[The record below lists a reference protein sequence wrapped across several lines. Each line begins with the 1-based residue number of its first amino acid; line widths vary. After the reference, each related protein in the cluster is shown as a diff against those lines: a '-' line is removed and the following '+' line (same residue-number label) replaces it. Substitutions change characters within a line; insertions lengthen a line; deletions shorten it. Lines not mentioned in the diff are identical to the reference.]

1 MALNVSKTLLKAKS
15 LARKGDVDAAMQLFT
30 AVLEQYPQNKEAVT
44 GLASLKQTRPPAIR
58 GSIQSLQEDLQT
70 LVSLFNQGDLQRVL
84 ELGQILAYRYPEQP
98 LVHNVVGAAHKS
110 LRNYDSA
117 IESLTRAIRLQP
129 DYAEAYNN
137 LGAACHDIGL
147 YEEAIANYTQATTHD
162 PDFFEAWNNLGN
174 VLTEAGR
181 SEEAIASFRQ
191 AIRIKPDFSMAF
203 ASLVFQL
210 AQVCDWDALRVHAA
224 AIAQLGLHN
233 KQVFPFSLLPN
244 ADNPAHHRQRSELYA
259 RNTFQTHQLP
269 AITRPDGPPR
279 RLRIGYFSAEFR
291 DHATMYLMA
300 RLFELHDRDRFAIHA
315 YSYGRVASDSMR
327 RRIEAAVDAF
337 HDVHHLTDR
346 EIAELCRS
354 HEIDIAVDLKGYTQ
368 FSRLGIFSYR
378 IAPVQISYLGYPGTT
393 GASFMDYVIAD
404 EVVIPEDQRI
414 HYSEQIIYLP
424 HSYQVNDGE
433 RTISEKV
440 PSRLEAG
447 LPEEE
452 FVFCCFNNNFK
463 IGPREFDIWMRLLQ
477 QVNGSVLWL
486 FSSSKT
492 AEANLRQQAAL
503 RDVDPS
509 RVVFAEKIPHAE
521 HLARHRLADLFLDT
535 FNYNAHT
542 TASDALW
549 TGLPLV
555 TKAGEGFAA
564 RVAASLLRAIELP
577 ELITTSESE
586 YERLA
591 LDLALHPQRL
601 IALREKLAANRLT
614 TPLFNTALFTQ
625 HIESA
630 YQQAYQHYFAGEP
643 PGTILV
649 QPGNTQA

>member
-1 MALNVSKTLLKAKS
+1 M
-15 LARKGDVDAAMQLFT
+15 DAAAQLFT
-30 AVLEQYPQNKEAVT
+30 AVLEQFPQNRQAAT
-44 GLASLKQTRPPAIR
+44 GLASLRQARPPAIQ
-58 GSIQSLQEDLQT
+58 GSTQSVQDDLQT
-70 LVSLFNQGDLQRVL
+70 LVSLYNQGDLQRVVD
-84 ELGQILAYRYPEQP
+84 LGQILAHRYPGQP

-117 IESLTRAIRLQP
+117 IASLTKAIRLQP
-129 DYAEAYNN
+129 DYAESYNN
-137 LGAACHDIGL
+137 LGAAFHDIGMH
-147 YEEAIANYTQATTHD
+147 EEAIANYTQATRHD
-162 PDFFEAWNNLGN
+162 PGFFEAWNNLGN

-181 SEEAIASFRQ
+181 SEEAIASYHQ
-191 AIRIKPDFSMAF
+191 AIRIKPDFAMAF
-203 ASLVFQL
+203 ASLVFQM
-210 AQVCDWDALRVHAA
+210 AQLCDWEALRIHAA

-233 KQVFPFSLLPN
+233 KEVFPFSLLHTE
-244 ADNPAHHRQRSELYA
+244 DNPAHHRQRSELYA
-259 RNTFQTHQLP
+259 RKTFQAQQLA
-269 AITRPDGPPR
+269 AITRPDRPPK

-300 RLFELHDRDRFAIHA
+300 RLFELHDRDAFAIHA
-315 YSYGRVASDSMR
+315 YSYGRVESDSMR
-327 RRIEAAVDAF
+327 RRIVAAVDEF

-346 EIAELCRS
+346 EVAELCRS

-393 GASFMDYVIAD
+393 GAPFMDYVIAD

-414 HYSEQIIYLP
+414 HYSENVIYLP
-424 HSYQVNDGE
+424 PSYQVNDDA
-433 RTISEKV
+433 RSISEKV
-440 PSRLEAG
+440 PSRLDAG
-447 LPEEE
+447 LPEEG

-492 AEANLRQQAAL
+492 AEANLRKQAAL
-503 RDVDPS
+503 RGVDPS

-521 HLARHRLADLFLDT
+521 HLARHCLADLFLDT

-549 TGLPLV
+549 AGLPLV

-564 RVAASLLRAIELP
+564 RVAASLLHAIELP
-577 ELITTSESE
+577 ELIATSESE

-591 LDLALHPQRL
+591 LDLALNPQRL

-614 TPLFNTALFTQ
+614 TPLFNTALFTRQ
-625 HIESA
+625 IEDA
-630 YQQAYQHYFAGEP
+630 YQQAYQQYCAGEP
-643 PGTILV
+643 PDTILV
-649 QPGNTQA
+649 QS